1 MAYDLA
7 LGQTKDDWSRE
18 GRQGGRSEPGRDA
31 LAGAALLTM
40 GVVMAAI
47 KGKTSH
53 FTEDTEDPDPKP
65 PHTLRPRP
73 APSETAIRY
82 IGPHDRET
90 REIPTFEPMQDVVE
104 KGLR

>member
-47 KGKTSH
+47 KGKKSR
-53 FTEDTEDPDPKP
+53 FAEDTEVLSP
-65 PHTLRPRP
+65 PHARPRP